1 MTSLNSRAGPGSYYK
16 QMKSSLSQLFL
27 LPLLAAMAAL
37 LMVLTLS
44 QPASAPSAAG
54 VSHLPADSLEPIVPL
69 PSEVG
74 DVLPQ
79 RAALGARLFHDPRL
93 SIDGTISCASCHPL
107 PHGTDGRIRSLGVG
121 GVPSE
126 RNTPSVLNAAL
137 NFTQFWDGRAS
148 TLAEQIRG
156 PLLDPREMASN
167 WTHIETSLRADAEYT
182 QAFKLAY
189 DGAIDRHSITNALAS
204 YLQTLLTPD
213 APFDRYLRGETAA
226 INADARRGYELFKS
240 HGCASCH
247 QGVGVG
253 GNLFQRLGVITDY
266 FADHPDNAADT
277 GRQRITGR
285 EEDRHVFKVPSLR
298 NVALTAPYLH
308 DGSVA
313 QLPDAVRIMG
323 RYQLGRPLSD
333 EEIRLIVAFLN
344 TLTGKLP
351 EAQLTA
357 QLP

>member
-1 MTSLNSRAGPGSYYK
+1 
-16 QMKSSLSQLFL
+16 MKSSLSQLFL
-27 LPLLAAMAAL
+27 LPLLAALAAL
-37 LMVLTLS
+37 LMVLTWS
-44 QPASAPSAAG
+44 EPASAPSAAA
-54 VSHLPADSLEPIVPL
+54 VAHLPTDSLEPIAPL
-69 PSEVG
+69 PPEVG
-74 DVLPQ
+74 TVLPR

-107 PHGTDGRIRSLGVG
+107 PHGTDGRRRSLGVG

-148 TLAEQIRG
+148 TLAEQVSG
-156 PLLDPREMASN
+156 PLLDPREMAAS
-167 WTHIETSLRADAEYT
+167 WTHIETSLRADAEYA
-182 QAFKLAY
+182 QAFEQAY
-189 DGAIDRHSITNALAS
+189 GAIDRHSVTDALVS
-204 YLQTLLTPD
+204 YLQTLLTPN
-213 APFDRYLRGETAA
+213 APFDRYLRGEAAA
-226 INADARRGYELFKS
+226 IDADARRGYELFKS

-253 GNLFQRLGVITDY
+253 GNLFQRLGVIADY
-266 FADHPDNAADT
+266 YADHPTSAADT

-323 RYQLGRPLSD
+323 RYQLGRRLTD
-333 EEIRLIVAFLN
+333 EEIHLIVAFLD
-344 TLTGKLP
+344 TLTGELP
-351 EAQLTA
+351 AAQLA
-357 QLP
+357 AHHQP